1 MRLLA
6 VAALLLLAPLAYADS
21 KKGRGDGEAVYRTFG
36 CVQCH
41 GADLA
46 GTDKGPD
53 LRGVGKTHRFDIYQQ
68 VKSGGGGMPAFGDVL
83 DEQQLI
89 HVVEFLKAQTKV
101 VKKRKNAPAQP
112 AAATSAKP
120 KEDPEE

>member
-1 MRLLA
+1 MRLPFLS
-6 VAALLLLAPLAYADS
+6 VALVLLCTPLLQADS
-21 KKGRGDGEAVYRTFG
+21 SKGRADGEAVYRSFG

-68 VKSGGGGMPAFGDVL
+68 VKSGGGGMPAFGGVL

-89 HVVEFLKAQTKV
+89 HVVEFLKAQKKV
-101 VKKRKNAPAQP
+101 VKKPKNAAPI
-112 AAATSAKP
+112 AAPAKP